1 MNDVITVYS
10 AEVMRRLRSRTFFFG
25 LIFGIIGVAII
36 IELPQ
41 WFNSY
46 SRQTDRILLA
56 GEPQIVAAARPLLA
70 KDFVVAGDWRGSLPP
85 SLDELKARRAYGVV
99 AIAHSARDIRVTV
112 YATDPGMISSSRLR
126 R

>member
-1 MNDVITVYS
+1 MLPYGHEALGGPIFDGGRAGWAEAPFQMNDVITVYS

-25 LIFGIIGVAII
+25 LIFGIIGVAVI

-70 KDFVVAGDWRGSLPP
+70 KDFVVAGDWRGSL
-85 SLDELKARRAYGVV
+85 
-99 AIAHSARDIRVTV
+99 
-112 YATDPGMISSSRLR
+112 
-126 R
+126 